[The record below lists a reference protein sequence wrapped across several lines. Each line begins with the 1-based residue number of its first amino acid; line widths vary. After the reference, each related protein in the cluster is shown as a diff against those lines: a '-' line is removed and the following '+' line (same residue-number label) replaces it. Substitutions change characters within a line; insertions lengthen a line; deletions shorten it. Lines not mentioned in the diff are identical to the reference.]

1 MEDLKAEGYAIEQGF
16 SGAPVWDETLE
27 AVVGMAVA
35 ADRQQIE
42 AKAAFMIPTSVV
54 ILSGAIKKSIVTSE
68 KRLSTMT
75 SFQEVKCRA
84 LRKNLNIL
92 VPQYEAAYNQKST
105 TLNDADQP
113 ILDESIRQ
121 LEQKIA
127 AMTLEIEK
135 NNCQ

>member
-1 MEDLKAEGYAIEQGF
+1 VLG
-16 SGAPVWDETLE
+16 

-35 ADRQQIE
+35 ADRKQTE
-42 AKAAFMIPTSVV
+42 AKAAFMIPISVA
-54 ILSGAIKKSIVTSE
+54 ILSGAIKKSMVTSE
-68 KRLSTMT
+68 KRLSTTT

-92 VPQYEAAYNQKST
+92 VTQYEAAYNQKST

-113 ILDESIRQ
+113 ILDEKIGQ

-127 AMTLEIEK
+127 ATTLELEK